1 MALGASRAQVLAV
14 VIKEGLVL
22 VAAGLV
28 LGILGSF
35 AATRSL
41 NTYLYETQSNDPVT
55 LSLVC
60 VTLLIAGVVSCL
72 VPALQATSA
81 DPVASLRAE

>member
-1 MALGASRAQVLAV
+1 VLGV
-14 VIKEGLVL
+14 VVKEGLVL

-28 LGILGSF
+28 LGICGSF
-35 AATRSL
+35 VATRSL
-41 NTYLYETQSNDPVT
+41 SAYLYETHSADPMT

-60 VTLLIAGVVSCL
+60 LTLLIAGLVSCV
-72 VPALQATSA
+72 VPALKATAA